1 MADVLFCPF
10 CRESFEGLAA
20 CPEHGLRLVP
30 FSALAHEEAQLDL
43 NQPLPFWEIGYGRVW
58 VMLGLA
64 LSLVGF
70 FLPLARLSGDVT
82 AASTLF
88 ALAQGRAK
96 TLWLVPLA
104 ALGQLVVLNRRRSA
118 QGMSSARIS
127 VLWLALL
134 PPLVVGMTLYGVL
147 SAATLMNEQAR
158 DHVTAHAGS
167 GAYLVAAGAF
177 LSIVGSVRL
186 GRPPRRRP
194 VSVETVH

>member
-1 MADVLFCPF
+1 MAEVLFCPF
-10 CRESFEGLAA
+10 CREAFEGLTA

-30 FSALAHEEAQLDL
+30 FSALPSEEPEVDHHER
-43 NQPLPFWEIGYGRVW
+43 LPFWEPRYGRLW
-58 VMLGLA
+58 VMLGLT
-64 LSLVGF
+64 LSLAGF

-104 ALGQLVVLNRRRSA
+104 ALGQLAVLNRRRSP

-127 VLWLALL
+127 ILWLALL
-134 PPLVVGMTLYGVL
+134 APLVVGMTLFGVL
-147 SAATLMNEQAR
+147 NAASLMNEQAR
-158 DHVTAHAGS
+158 DHVTAHVGS
-167 GAYLVAAGAF
+167 GTYLVFAGAL
-177 LSIVGSVRL
+177 LSLVGSVRL

-194 VSVETVH
+194 VAVETVH